1 MNNYKAF
8 LISSIPFW
16 ISSLIVVWVIR
27 IVEFIQFYYGLL
39 DYSANYFIQGI
50 FFDFWFVLLTV
61 FVITIIQLPFY
72 FLLKGKAIWIFHVL
86 SLSCILI
93 QAGLSQYFVLMQI
106 PLDASI
112 YFLTWN
118 DLAAVINPKDYI
130 HFSSI
135 LILIIGISFYFYAG
149 KKFKKI
155 KLGFKYISITIL
167 LSTLLSSFS
176 VYKSRIPSKKFIINN
191 HFNYFIQESIDY
203 FVNNINSNEG
213 QIKPDDFNQLNPAF
227 FPFEKTNTDYP
238 LIHKLE
244 IESDFANQFNLD
256 KKNPPNVVIILVES
270 LNSYFISDEQ
280 KLKIHLMPFLKDLTN
295 KSLFFPNTI
304 STCERTL
311 NVLPSTLTSLPI
323 APDNISAMGIN
334 PMPIHYSLMSLLK
347 KNYYSRFYC
356 GVDLSFTN
364 MNGFM
369 NFNQTDYLVHNWNKN
384 FEKVNNEF
392 YNDGDIFKQSW
403 LDKKPVKKKNRLD
416 VFLTFTTHEPFTY
429 PNVSKYIN
437 SVKKYVETSQ
447 LKESDKTHILK
458 NARKFGSYTYLDDQL
473 KEYFLKAKKNPEHKN
488 TIYFIVGDHGSE
500 LCFYDAISSFHT
512 SLVVYSP
519 LLKSGK
525 ISREVVSHLDI
536 TPSIISL
543 LKNYPQLNLPDE
555 VPFAGKVL
563 VINNKYTSN
572 RYIPIKGNNLKLF
585 GTIYGN
591 YFLSK
596 GSVFKIGKN
605 LDITPVQ
612 NTQLANTI
620 QNQLN
625 LYRKFSTYAYKQN
638 QIIPFNKAS
647 DFIKIKKLFT
657 LFYSK
662 KIKSDKPFEN
672 SEYITIGE
680 IPIIPK
686 KSTLLEFYIEIEY
699 DVKNITSKSDFPN
712 FVYNFTDKR
721 KKVNNLIYWRGIEPK
736 LKTKLQKNGC
746 TTLIYE
752 CSIQLKDIKRDSNTN
767 FDFYLFNREKKSFRI
782 NKCIFQ
788 IKSDVKGPTSLS
800 NLSPIWARSQYF
812 N

>member
-1 MNNYKAF
+1 M
-8 LISSIPFW
+8 
-16 ISSLIVVWVIR
+16 SSLIVVWVIR
-27 IVEFIQFYYGLL
+27 IVEFIQFFNGLL
-39 DYSANYFIQGI
+39 DYSTSYLIQGI

-61 FVITIIQLPFY
+61 VFISIIQLPFY
-72 FLLKGKAIWIFHVL
+72 FFLKGRAIWVFHIL
-86 SLSCILI
+86 SLSIILI

-106 PLDASI
+106 PLDSSI

-118 DLAAVINPKDYI
+118 DLEAVISPKDYI
-130 HFSSI
+130 HFSTLLA
-135 LILIIGISFYFYAG
+135 LITGIIFYFYVG

-155 KLGFKYISITIL
+155 NLGFTYIFTPLIMC
-167 LSTLLSSFS
+167 TLFCSFS
-176 VYKSRIPSKKFIINN
+176 VYRSRIPSKTLIINN
-191 HFNYFIQESIDY
+191 HFNYFIHESIDY
-203 FVNNINSNEG
+203 FLNNINSNEG
-213 QIKPDDFNQLNPAF
+213 LIKPDDFKQLNAAF
-227 FPFEKTNTDYP
+227 FPFERS
-238 LIHKLE
+238 
-244 IESDFANQFNLD
+244 ESDFPLMHSMNEKSDFKDQFNLD
-256 KKNPPNVVIILVES
+256 KKKPPNIVIILVES

-280 KLKIHLMPFLKDLTN
+280 KLKIHLMPFLKDLTK

-311 NVLPSTLTSLPI
+311 NVLPATLASLPI

-334 PMPIHYSLMSLLK
+334 PIPIHYSLMSLLK

-384 FEKVNNEF
+384 FKKVNNEF
-392 YNDGDIFKQSW
+392 YTDGDVFKQSW

-429 PNVSKYIN
+429 PNESKYVQ
-437 SVKKYVETSQ
+437 SVTKFVEKSN
-447 LKESDKTHILK
+447 LEEPEKAHLLK
-458 NARKFGSYTYLDDQL
+458 NAKKFGSYTYLDDQL
-473 KEYFLKAKKNPEHKN
+473 KDYFLKAEKNPEHKN

-500 LCFYDAISSFHT
+500 LCFFDAISSFHT

-519 LLKSGK
+519 LLKSGR

-536 TPSIISL
+536 TPSIINL
-543 LKNYPQLNLPDE
+543 LKNYPDLNLPDE
-555 VPFAGKVL
+555 VPFAGKELVL
-563 VINNKYTSN
+563 NGKYASN
-572 RYIPIKGNNLKLF
+572 RYLPIKGNNLKLF

-591 YFLSK
+591 YFLKK
-596 GSVFKIGKN
+596 GTVFKIGKN
-605 LDITPVQ
+605 LDITSIQ
-612 NTQLANTI
+612 DTKLTHSI

-638 QIIPFNKAS
+638 YIIPFEIAS
-647 DFIKIKKLFT
+647 DYITIKNLFT
-657 LFYSK
+657 LFYSEDK
-662 KIKSDKPFEN
+662 KADKKFEN
-672 SEYITIGE
+672 TEFISIGK

-699 DVKNITSKSDFPN
+699 DAKNINSTGDLPN
-712 FVYNFTDKR
+712 FVFNFTDKL
-721 KKVNNLIYWRGIEPK
+721 KKENNLIYWRGIEPR
-736 LKTKLQKNGC
+736 LKTQLKKNGS

-752 CSIQLKDIKRDSNTN
+752 CNVLLKDVKRDKNTN
-767 FDFYLFNREKKSFRI
+767 FDFYLFNPKKKSFRI

-788 IKSDVKGPTSLS
+788 IKSDEQGKKKTKQS
-800 NLSPIWARSQYF
+800 SP